1 MDERTICCRGGGTLA
16 ASRRAI
22 DALPPDSPLALM
34 LNGSSSLAGGC
45 AVDAELHALRVIFDW
60 LEQGC
65 EPSSSAVSYSEV
77 RLRTCSRRPII
88 CFSRSSAGQCSERCS
103 RQGCLMRGM
112 CARAA
117 AVPLTP
123 SPRSSTLAAG
133 RPASACSTATAATR
147 CAPSAKPRG
156 DLAFRRR
163 RLRGTACPAPSSS
176 QRRACIAMSTRSSAA
191 SVAAAGRRRPDGV
204 RGERMAAAD
213 RPRKQAGDGERV
225 GNPQITPALVSS
237 ACCFVSKLHRSR
249 ISNVHAQTS
258 SCGATTVVST
268 RASRSRTAC
277 CPLPPSGSAS
287 ETTSCS
293 DSSSRTTSSMPLRG
307 RGGEGGRRGRWG
319 LDSLGRSDP
328 LRRAPAAPHPAAC
341 SSQSSARSLHGAP
354 LGERQLNGHC
364 TRAHIIESGIG
375 PGTDSGLVCAWE
387 RAWARRNPRRRRGER
402 ATPPPSSAA
411 APAAPRSAATPA
423 RGRAA
428 RSARNGPRRR
438 RSERRT
444 SARRGAAAA
453 TAARIRA
460 TRRPQKCARC
470 ARRPRAP
477 PRTAAYGAHSRA
489 RAAAT
494 GHPRRHPA
502 APSPAQRRTNHPI
515 AHAVNHLY
523 PPVSS
528 PCDLA

>member
-1 MDERTICCRGGGTLA
+1 
-16 ASRRAI
+16 
-22 DALPPDSPLALM
+22 
-34 LNGSSSLAGGC
+34 
-45 AVDAELHALRVIFDW
+45 
-60 LEQGC
+60 
-65 EPSSSAVSYSEV
+65 
-77 RLRTCSRRPII
+77 
-88 CFSRSSAGQCSERCS
+88 
-103 RQGCLMRGM
+103 
-112 CARAA
+112 
-117 AVPLTP
+117 
-123 SPRSSTLAAG
+123 
-133 RPASACSTATAATR
+133 
-147 CAPSAKPRG
+147 
-156 DLAFRRR
+156 
-163 RLRGTACPAPSSS
+163 
-176 QRRACIAMSTRSSAA
+176 
-191 SVAAAGRRRPDGV
+191 
-204 RGERMAAAD
+204 
-213 RPRKQAGDGERV
+213 
-225 GNPQITPALVSS
+225 
-237 ACCFVSKLHRSR
+237 
-249 ISNVHAQTS
+249 
-258 SCGATTVVST
+258 
-268 RASRSRTAC
+268 
-277 CPLPPSGSAS
+277 
-287 ETTSCS
+287 
-293 DSSSRTTSSMPLRG
+293 MPLRG
-307 RGGEGGRRGRWG
+307 RGGEGGRHGRWG

-328 LRRAPAAPHPAAC
+328 VRRAPAAPHPAAC

-438 RSERRT
+438 RSEKRT

-528 PCDLA
+528 PCDLAWPPRLPALAAAHQQRRDAAQPSLPPCLPSVLPSVPHALDRGEARRCLEHSTHALRLSPATAPLIFPRSPRLRPAARLLARPCAVPTRAIRRACQEWR